1 MSKKNDELLHLQQ
14 QIVHCIEKAES
25 IAYTE
30 WVVAV
35 VPQSEKYY
43 QAHILSG
50 LTLFGAAL
58 VTLLLIPVE
67 LYEEYILLIS
77 VLCFG
82 IGFLASRLFSGITR
96 LFIGK
101 KNLQKIVEI
110 HALAS
115 FQKSNLHHTTHR
127 NAVLF
132 YFSFLEKQAVIVA
145 DKGVKDKFSIQ
156 AWQELEYRADK
167 VFDKS
172 YTKTIK
178 NIIEFLKQEMQV
190 FAQYLPVEHEYRTNQ
205 IPNQVT
211 IL

>member
-1 MSKKNDELLHLQQ
+1 MSKKNNELFHLQQ
-14 QIVHCIEKAES
+14 QIVHCVEKAES
-25 IAYTE
+25 LAQTE
-30 WVVAV
+30 WVVAI

-50 LTLFGAAL
+50 LTLFGIAL
-58 VTLLLIPVE
+58 TALLFIPVE
-67 LYEEYILLIS
+67 LHEEYILLVS
-77 VLCFG
+77 VVCFG
-82 IGFLASRLFSGITR
+82 IGYLVSKIFSGITK
-96 LFIGK
+96 LFMGK
-101 KNLQKIVEI
+101 KMMEKIVEL

-132 YFSFLEKQAVIVA
+132 YFSVLEKQAVVVA
-145 DKGVKDKFSIQ
+145 DKGITDKFSTQ
-156 AWQELEYRADK
+156 AWQELEYKANQ
-167 VFDKS
+167 VFERS

-178 NIIEFLKQEMQV
+178 NIIEFLKQEMHV
-190 FAQYLPVEHEYRTNQ
+190 FAQYLPVQQEHSLNE

>member
-1 MSKKNDELLHLQQ
+1 MSKNNKQVSHLQQ
-14 QIVHCIEKAES
+14 QIVHCVEKAES
-25 IAYTE
+25 IAQTE
-30 WVVAV
+30 WVVAI
-35 VPQSEKYY
+35 VPQSEKYH

-50 LTLFGAAL
+50 LTLFGIAL
-58 VTLLLIPVE
+58 ITLLFIPIE
-67 LYEEYILLIS
+67 LHEEYILLVS

-82 IGFLASRLFSGITR
+82 LGFLLSRISPWITR

-101 KNLQKIVEI
+101 KNMEKIAEL

-145 DKGVKDKFSIQ
+145 DKGITDRFSTQ
-156 AWQELEYRADK
+156 AWQELEYKADQ

-172 YTKTIK
+172 YKKTIL

-190 FAQYLPVEHEYRTNQ
+190 FAHYLPIEQEISLNE

>member
-1 MSKKNDELLHLQQ
+1 MSKKNDELSHLQQ

-25 IAYTE
+25 IAHTE

-50 LTLFGAAL
+50 LTLFGTAL
-58 VTLLLIPVE
+58 ITLLFIPVE
-67 LYEEYILLIS
+67 LHEEYILLVS

-82 IGFLASRLFSGITR
+82 IGFFVSKVSRWVTR

-101 KNLQKIVEI
+101 KNMQKTVEL

-115 FQKSNLHHTTHR
+115 FQKSNLHYTTHR

-145 DKGVKDKFSIQ
+145 DRGIRDKFSVQ
-156 AWQELEYRADK
+156 AWQELELRADK

-172 YTKTIK
+172 YTKTVK

-190 FAQYLPVEHEYRTNQ
+190 FAQYLPVQQEYNLNE